1 MASEGLTPDF
11 EQFFVNSLDLMA
23 IADGEGYFRLVNPAF
38 SQALGWTMQDLLEQP
53 FMSFVHPD
61 DVELTTHTYEDQ
73 AAGGAVEKIE
83 NRYLC
88 RDGSYRWLEW
98 SATALD
104 DGLLYANARDIT
116 VRKEL
121 EAELQESEAMNR
133 SVLETAYT
141 AIITI
146 DESGLVESFNPSAER
161 TFDYAAE
168 EVIGRNVRMLMPEPY
183 QGEHDQYLARYLET
197 GERKIIGIGRELEG
211 RRKDG
216 AVFPIELTIS
226 EVRTSTR
233 RMFAGFMRDITE
245 RRAAAFAIEEARA
258 AAVEANLAKSHF
270 LSRMSH
276 ELRTPLNSVLG
287 FAQILEMHLASKD
300 DLENARNI
308 YKAGQHLLEL
318 INEVLDISRIESGT
332 MTVSLEPV
340 PLEVLVRDCLHLVS
354 PQAAER
360 GIQIIDH
367 DGRGRHVRGDHQRIK
382 QVLLNLLSNAIKFN
396 RDFGSVTVSCDARE
410 GWARV
415 SIADT
420 GPGIAA
426 ELQERLFVP
435 FDRLGA
441 DGVEGTGLGLVLS
454 QRLVEAMGGKLGVD
468 STPGEGSTFW
478 FELPIGADEKAADD
492 REWSHEDV
500 PTAAIHRAT
509 LLYIEDNLANVH
521 LIEQL
526 LRSRPE
532 IRLLSALQ
540 GSLGIELAVQHRPDL
555 ILLDVHLPD
564 IPGLDVF
571 QRLRSDARTAAIPV
585 VVVSADATK
594 DQIRRFRD
602 AGADD
607 YVTKPIDMRRLLL
620 LLDEFLGTSSIAPE
634 VEPEE

>member
-300 DLENARNI
+300 DLENDRNI

-360 GIQIIDH
+360 
-367 DGRGRHVRGDHQRIK
+367 
-382 QVLLNLLSNAIKFN
+382 
-396 RDFGSVTVSCDARE
+396 
-410 GWARV
+410 
-415 SIADT
+415 
-420 GPGIAA
+420 
-426 ELQERLFVP
+426 
-435 FDRLGA
+435 
-441 DGVEGTGLGLVLS
+441 
-454 QRLVEAMGGKLGVD
+454 
-468 STPGEGSTFW
+468 
-478 FELPIGADEKAADD
+478 
-492 REWSHEDV
+492 
-500 PTAAIHRAT
+500 
-509 LLYIEDNLANVH
+509 
-521 LIEQL
+521 
-526 LRSRPE
+526 
-532 IRLLSALQ
+532 
-540 GSLGIELAVQHRPDL
+540 
-555 ILLDVHLPD
+555 
-564 IPGLDVF
+564 
-571 QRLRSDARTAAIPV
+571 
-585 VVVSADATK
+585 
-594 DQIRRFRD
+594 
-602 AGADD
+602 
-607 YVTKPIDMRRLLL
+607 
-620 LLDEFLGTSSIAPE
+620 
-634 VEPEE
+634 